1 MKLCPECHRSYSN
14 ETLNFCLDDGAEL
27 LDGPGDGPATAI
39 LPRPIASNKEAT
51 NTLERPDPVTNE
63 GLSAARKLRSRS
75 TLVATVLAILLLAV
89 AATAGYLYLANRS
102 TNNKQIESIAVMP
115 FVNASGDPDI
125 DYLSDGITE
134 SLINSLSQVPT
145 VSVKAR
151 SSVFTYKGKE
161 VTLQQVAKDLSVQA
175 VLNGRVVRI
184 GDQIQMNV
192 ELVDALTGNQLWG
205 EQYTRKVTDLL
216 QMQSEIA
223 RDVSGK
229 LKARLT
235 GADQQRIAKN
245 HTTNND
251 AYQLYLRGR
260 YLWNKRKSDD
270 IRKSIEYFQQ
280 AIDKDPTYAL
290 A

>member
-14 ETLNFCLDDGAEL
+14 ETVNFCLDDGAEL
-27 LDGPGDGPATAI
+27 LDGPGGGPLTAI
-39 LPRPIASNKEAT
+39 LPGQIPSSEAAT
-51 NTLERPDPVTNE
+51 RTLERSDAVTNE
-63 GLSAARKLRSRS
+63 SLSVTPTPQIRKTAIAA
-75 TLVATVLAILLLAV
+75 VLGVLLLAV
-89 AATAGYLYLANRS
+89 AATAAYFYLGGRS
-102 TNNKQIESIAVMP
+102 TSNKQIESIALMP

-125 DYLSDGITE
+125 DYLSDGITD
-134 SLINSLSQVPT
+134 SLINSLSHVPT
-145 VSVKAR
+145 LSVKAR

-235 GADQQRIAKN
+235 G
-245 HTTNND
+245 
-251 AYQLYLRGR
+251 
-260 YLWNKRKSDD
+260 
-270 IRKSIEYFQQ
+270 
-280 AIDKDPTYAL
+280 
-290 A
+290 